1 MRLIV
6 RDDREV
12 TAAERAAC
20 DGLWGRTWPPVPGE
34 AHDPAEEHR
43 AVARVLLVGADG
55 GLLGACELIERT
67 VTVDGAPVAI
77 AGLGGV
83 AVEAAHRGRGL
94 GSRLV
99 RAATDAARARGYDFA
114 LLFCD
119 AERRAFYERL
129 GWRLLTGPISATYF
143 GEERPIGAD
152 ALVMAAPLTPAAER
166 RSPAW
171 AAARLYLGIGQW

>member
-20 DGLWGRTWPPVPGE
+20 DDLWTRTWPPTPGE
-34 AHDPAEEHR
+34 APDPAEEHR
-43 AVARVLLVGADG
+43 AIVRILLVGEDG
-55 GLLGACELIERT
+55 GLRGACELIERT
-67 VTVDGAPVAI
+67 ITVDGAPVAI

-83 AVEAAHRGRGL
+83 VVEEARRGRGL

-99 RAATDAARARGYDFA
+99 RAAMDAARARGYDFA

-119 AERRAFYERL
+119 AERRAFYARL
-129 GWRLLTGPISATYF
+129 GWRLLTGPITATYS
-143 GEERPIGAD
+143 GEERPVEDG

-166 RSPAW
+166 RWPAW